1 MGGFF
6 LATLLLSAVVGW
18 DILIGDFVTTMNPM
32 TMEWCLLK
40 RLLILNSI
48 MLIAGAALAQGNP
61 PGNLTVRSNPPGA
74 DVRAEGEASANGIT
88 PVTFQYS
95 LIGTYDLR
103 ISKRGYETY
112 KTKVGLDPSKE
123 TVVDIRLTPKTRFKA
138 AARSLFIPGWGQRY
152 ADQKTKG
159 FLFPLMAA
167 GAITAFVVT
176 DHDFQNK
183 FDRFETLGVTY
194 DSAQKAGASNDV
206 MRGHYNALNDAQ
218 KRAYDAENSRRV
230 AAGAVI
236 AVWGLSVLDALLFT
250 PEERATF
257 SVKSIAIVPEAS
269 VNSFGLRLSK
279 SF

>member
-1 MGGFF
+1 
-6 LATLLLSAVVGW
+6 
-18 DILIGDFVTTMNPM
+18 M

-40 RLLILNSI
+40 RLLILTSI
-48 MLIAGAALAQGNP
+48 LLIAGAAMGQGNP

-74 DVRAEGEASANGIT
+74 DVRAEGEASAQGIT

-112 KTKVGLDPSKE
+112 KTKVALDPSKE
-123 TVVDIRLTPKTRFKA
+123 TMVDIRLTPKTRFKA

-167 GAITAFVVT
+167 GAITAFVIT

-183 FDRFETLGVTY
+183 FDRFESLEKTY
-194 DSAQKAGASNDV
+194 DSAKASGAGNDV
-206 MRGHYNALNDAQ
+206 MLGHYNRLYDAQ
-218 KRAYDAENSRRV
+218 KRAYDAENSRRIAV
-230 AAGAVI
+230 GSVI

-257 SVKSIAIVPEAS
+257 SVKSVAIIPEATPK
-269 VNSFGLRLSK
+269 SFGLRLSK